1 MYELTDRKGHL
12 LIKKITKIDVQ
23 AKNDT
28 DDLYEFDCWSRIA
41 GHGSRLLKRF
51 VLALLAIKLIYF
63 IPSIFLSAF
72 KLWSMMYLSDV
83 CIRLSWSN
91 RPSSMT
97 VIFQFS
103 RSEALNPKFKAKGKH
118 LNSTSLF
125 CASVQRIWMQ
135 YHRIVPYLRLAL

>member
-23 AKNDT
+23 AKTNGNDT

-51 VLALLAIKLIYF
+51 VLAVLAIKLIYF
-63 IPSIFLSAF
+63 TPSIFLSAF

-83 CIRLSWSN
+83 CIR
-91 RPSSMT
+91 
-97 VIFQFS
+97 
-103 RSEALNPKFKAKGKH
+103 
-118 LNSTSLF
+118 
-125 CASVQRIWMQ
+125 
-135 YHRIVPYLRLAL
+135 